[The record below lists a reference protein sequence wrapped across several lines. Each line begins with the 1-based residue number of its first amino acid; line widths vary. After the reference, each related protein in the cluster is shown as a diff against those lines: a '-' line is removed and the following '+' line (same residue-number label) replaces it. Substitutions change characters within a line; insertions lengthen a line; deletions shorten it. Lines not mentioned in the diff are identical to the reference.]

1 MKEVCTQKLFHE
13 IVHKGTAPD
22 NVNLTYLVEL

>member
-1 MKEVCTQKLFHE
+1 MKEVKKKLFHE
-13 IVHKGTAPD
+13 IGHKGTAPD